1 MRPKLARYFNETA
14 CTLVAIRRYSTRPP
28 LLDFNLRHFAPLVFQ
43 RIILSK
49 PCRKV
54 KKEIKPPPVPVRAVI
69 EPNAEEVRERFVVI
83 TLLIRQIRAGI
94 LITQEMTM
102 RAPVRKMG
110 NSSGVIL
117 PKPILTQLGVEAG
130 DDLDLSL
137 DEGRIMLVPAKRHP
151 RAGWADA
158 AKRIAEAGDDALVWP
173 GFGNASDADLKW

>member
-1 MRPKLARYFNETA
+1 ML
-14 CTLVAIRRYSTRPP
+14 
-28 LLDFNLRHFAPLVFQ
+28 
-43 RIILSK
+43 
-49 PCRKV
+49 
-54 KKEIKPPPVPVRAVI
+54 
-69 EPNAEEVRERFVVI
+69 
-83 TLLIRQIRAGI
+83 RAGI
-94 LITQEMTM
+94 GRKAKKGAAAFVGNNFVDTTDTRWYSVIPQEMTM